1 MASQAP
7 KHHQADDPGRHART
21 VHQETAG
28 RASEAGIAD
37 HIGALPQLLSHPR
50 IGRGGNSEVRAA
62 AVQRMQQTHGN
73 RATRRFLQR
82 LAEQIDMSSSATAPA
97 ASVQRAG
104 EGQAM
109 VIQRHVADKAASQL
123 EDPPKAENLAAVRKY
138 KKNSKKTSLTVWKR
152 ILESVKGLEGDWDGK
167 RDHVML
173 GEDTTPPKG
182 FHSKQEMAQANV
194 RAVGPKVPR
203 NVGEG
208 AAYKQW
214 TRNKNDATVSHL
226 KISTFYPDAWD
237 EEKIRA
243 AVLLRNAGEE
253 HQVEATFGLVA
264 NEGTIYPSKT
274 LNNPVKPVA

>member
-1 MASQAP
+1 LARQAP
-7 KHHQADDPGRHART
+7 KPHQTDDPGRHART
-21 VHQETAG
+21 VYQEATG
-28 RASEAGIAD
+28 STSEVGVAYPA
-37 HIGALPQLLSHPR
+37 GALPQLLSHPN
-50 IGRGGNSEVRAA
+50 IGGQGNSEVRAA

-73 RATRRFLQR
+73 RATRQFLQR
-82 LAEQIDMSSSATAPA
+82 LAEQSDISSSATAPA
-97 ASVQRAG
+97 TSIQRAG
-104 EGQAM
+104 GESAV
-109 VIQRHVADKAASQL
+109 VIQRHVADQAAARL

-182 FHSKQEMAQANV
+182 FHTKQKLAQANV
-194 RAVGPKVPR
+194 RAVGPKVPPD
-203 NVGEG
+203 VGEG

-243 AVLLRNAGEE
+243 AVLLRDAGEE

-264 NEGTIYPSKT
+264 NEGTIYPDKT
-274 LNNPVKPVA
+274 LHNPVKPVA